1 MYMNRTIFLL
11 MAIAVLGLAGCQKD
25 DEYSGKGIRFG
36 VVSGTEETK
45 ANYSGAVSTVGSS
58 KYERIDW
65 AVNDLI
71 RIYCPEASE
80 PAETHYQDYKVTSY
94 STASNGNSRGKIAM
108 ADVTAEPL
116 QWNDTEGTPH
126 DFFAVY
132 PSPAT
137 TGIASGFGMNEST
150 VTLAFPGIQTPTGI
164 TGSASAGYVAAP
176 DTRYLYMVAK
186 TLDVTE
192 PGTSG
197 NEVFLEFL
205 PMVTAIEFTITNNY
219 SNHADMKIVDV
230 SLQTSAS
237 GAKLHG
243 TTSANLATA
252 WSGTVPS
259 FPVPT
264 NGGAT
269 VGIPLGTLSAPL
281 VVNYGKTVKF
291 TFLLPPFA
299 ATDLTF
305 GITTTTGG
313 TRYTKLSTSANVP
326 IEFGARQK
334 HFVKGIL
341 VPEHATWIVAGNVIV
356 TPWTDQSVNL
366 EFTE

>member
-1 MYMNRTIFLL
+1 

-25 DEYSGKGIRFG
+25 DESAGKGIRFG
-36 VVSGTEETK
+36 VLSGTEETK
-45 ANYSGAVSTVGSS
+45 ANYSGNFTTVGGSRF
-58 KYERIDW
+58 ERIDW
-65 AVNDLI
+65 TVNDLI
-71 RIYCPEASE
+71 RIYCPESAE

-205 PMVTAIEFTITNNY
+205 PMLTAIEFTIQNDY
-219 SNHADMKIVDV
+219 SNQADMNVVDV
-230 SLQTSAS
+230 FLQSD
-237 GAKLHG
+237 GKLWG
-243 TTSANLATA
+243 STTADLATA
-252 WSGTVPS
+252 WSGTTPT
-259 FPVPT
+259 FPAPT
-264 NGGAT
+264 DGGTT
-269 VGIPLGTLSAPL
+269 VRIPLGTTAAPL
-281 VVNYGKTVKF
+281 AIPYGKTVKF
-291 TFLLPPFA
+291 TFLMPPFA
-299 ATDLTF
+299 VTNLTF

-313 TRYTKLSTSANVP
+313 TRYSKLSDSANVP
-326 IEFGARQK
+326 IAFGAGQK
-334 HFVKGIL
+334 HFVKGLL

-356 TPWTDQSVNL
+356 TPWTETSVDL
-366 EFTE
+366 AFTEQ